1 MFEIE
6 WKIKKS
12 VLRNLIQIKGVS
24 HTLALKICASLGISK
39 DTIYS
44 NLAPSK
50 VDKLNVLISQYR
62 KKTTPFTFVLTHP
75 SSHMEEEKRGSVT
88 YEENKVGQTIVFNP
102 ILTSLDE
109 FKKDNIKM
117 LISLNALRGRRLK
130 QGYPVRGQ
138 RTRSNARTA
147 KKLNR

>member
-6 WKIKKS
+6 WKIKES

-39 DTIYS
+39 DTIYC

-62 KKTTPFTFVLTHP
+62 KKTTPFTFVLTNP
-75 SSHMEEEKRGSVT
+75 SNNLEGEKGGLVT
-88 YEENKVGQTIVFNP
+88 YGGNQVEQTIVFNP

>member
-1 MFEIE
+1 
-6 WKIKKS
+6 
-12 VLRNLIQIKGVS
+12 LRNLLQIKGVS

-75 SSHMEEEKRGSVT
+75 TGSSDNSITPYGNYSSETKLEGNLE
-88 YEENKVGQTIVFNP
+88 QTILFNP